1 MSEKIII
8 ECEVR
13 SMLIMK
19 DTLEQMGFNYKE
31 LDDHRVQISQSY
43 HNITIDSNTGRI
55 SCDSANRRE
64 VNKITQEYMLNFFKD
79 KAIKEGNKFR
89 EERLANGEVE
99 LHILRS

>member
-8 ECEVR
+8 ECEIR

-31 LDDHRVQISQSY
+31 LDDHRVQISRSY
-43 HNITIDSNTGRI
+43 HSITIDSNTGSI
-55 SCDSANRRE
+55 SCDSANKRE
-64 VNKITQEYMLNFFKD
+64 VDKITQEYMLNFFKD

-89 EERLANGEVE
+89 EERMANGEVE